1 MHQNFAQRIQT
12 YLRNKTSEHAKNKK
26 RKNTKTKD
34 DDDNNDDDDDSEE
47 ETTTKQSHV
56 EVEFLMLDLTDLNT
70 FLQQLDQSLV
80 RVQQAVTSLD
90 TVLSSE
96 KEPTLQQKLEQQH
109 AQLQQQLQSL
119 RHTGNSKRGDDTQ
132 QQKPNG
138 HTILRIPY
146 LNPEGHGG
154 VQHANTESTQ
164 RCNFPMTSQFIKVL
178 QPSLVVYRNLTMS
191 VWSNAMQC
199 YPIIHYVQPE

>member
-1 MHQNFAQRIQT
+1 MHQNFVKRIQT

-56 EVEFLMLDLTDLNT
+56 EVEFLMLDLTDLNI

-119 RHTGNSKRGDDTQ
+119 RHTTGTTNVV
-132 QQKPNG
+132 
-138 HTILRIPY
+138 TIRSSRNRTATRYAGYRI
-146 LNPEGHGG
+146 
-154 VQHANTESTQ
+154 
-164 RCNFPMTSQFIKVL
+164 
-178 QPSLVVYRNLTMS
+178 
-191 VWSNAMQC
+191 
-199 YPIIHYVQPE
+199 